1 MFFMALCVSRF
12 HSFARIKFCGGEEV
26 GFDAF
31 DGGFDEGRLGRTQ
44 VTVSDCY
51 EAGFYHPFV
60 ECRDSWNATNLV
72 RNAGDSAPS
81 TSLVAHNWKTRWKN
95 SAVTC

>member
-44 VTVSDCY
+44 VPAGSRKRGVVRRGAAVRENFRKFLLQTSDNQ
-51 EAGFYHPFV
+51 AIS
-60 ECRDSWNATNLV
+60 RRTKL
-72 RNAGDSAPS
+72 
-81 TSLVAHNWKTRWKN
+81 L
-95 SAVTC
+95 